1 MSRSS
6 LDFLK
11 HIIEEADYLI
21 EESKGLDYETFIQ
34 DRNLTRAFVRS
45 LEIIG
50 EASKNLDP
58 SIKEKYPDVN
68 WRGMAGM
75 RDILIHRYFG
85 VEFEVVWDAIKNK
98 IPRVRLD
105 IIQMLEKEG
114 KEPN

>member
-11 HIIEEADYLI
+11 HIIEEADYLM
-21 EESKGLDYETFIQ
+21 EESKTLDYEAFIE
-34 DRNLTRAFVRS
+34 DRNLKRAFVRS

-58 SIKEKYPDVN
+58 SIREKYPDVN

-98 IPRVRLD
+98 IPQVKLD
-105 IIQMLEKEG
+105 IIKILEEEDNK
-114 KEPN
+114 PY

>member
-6 LDFLK
+6 LEYLK
-11 HIIEEADYLI
+11 HILEEADYLM
-21 EESKGLDYETFIQ
+21 EESKLVQIEAFLE

-50 EASKNLDP
+50 EATKNLDQ
-58 SIKEKYPDVN
+58 ELRDRYPQVD

-85 VEFEVVWDAIKNK
+85 VDLEVVWDAIQYHIPQVRMEVAK
-98 IPRVRLD
+98 I
-105 IIQMLEKEG
+105 LELE
-114 KEPN
+114 NDAD